1 MNKKRIIAPTSWSL
15 LSDLHGSSLLTDKF
29 IGQVQSGAVMVS
41 VGSELPSNNID
52 HYIFRSASS
61 GGAGD
66 EFFEAGDGALSVY
79 IRAHGG
85 VVASVVVEVSEL

>member
-1 MNKKRIIAPTSWSL
+1 MNKKRIIAPTTWSL
-15 LSDLHGSSLLTDKF
+15 LSSLHGQSSASDKF

-41 VGSELPSNNID
+41 VASSIPDNDID